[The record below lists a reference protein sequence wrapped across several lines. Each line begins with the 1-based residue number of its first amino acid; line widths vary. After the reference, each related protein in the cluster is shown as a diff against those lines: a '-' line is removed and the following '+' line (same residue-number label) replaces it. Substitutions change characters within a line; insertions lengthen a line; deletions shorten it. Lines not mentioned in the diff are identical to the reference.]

1 MHKQAKFWILAAAI
15 AALTGT
21 AHSADPKGAATPA
34 ATPAPAAKPAA
45 SSDAYDKTIETARA
59 SAEEQAKLAKA
70 NKEIADKRA
79 AEEAAEKKR
88 AADVVAAEK
97 AERDKE
103 EAKRRQ
109 EQDRILKAEEKKR
122 LQAERERSCVVK
134 PVMTDAE
141 IANCKKVWR

>member
-21 AHSADPKGAATPA
+21 AHGADPKGAATPPAPPPA
-34 ATPAPAAKPAA
+34 ATPASGA
-45 SSDAYDKTIETARA
+45 DAYDKTLETARA
-59 SAEEQAKLAKA
+59 SAEEQAKVAKA

-88 AADVVAAEK
+88 AADVIAAEK
-97 AERDKE
+97 AQRDRD

-109 EQDRILKAEEKKR
+109 EQDRVLKAEEKKR

-134 PVMTDAE
+134 PVMSDAE
-141 IANCKKVWR
+141 IANCRKVWR